1 MDETSTLK
9 AVILQVQCS
18 TEALEVRV
26 MDRCYLPI
34 SEQGLRFYSIENW
47 MFKLQRIMLF
57 LQYGV
62 VKVCGVQLFLSVHPV
77 SSRKDG

>member
-34 SEQGLRFYSIENW
+34 SEQGLRFYSIEI
-47 MFKLQRIMLF
+47 QR
-57 LQYGV
+57 
-62 VKVCGVQLFLSVHPV
+62 
-77 SSRKDG
+77 